1 MSKKE
6 YWEAFIP
13 EDTSFVRN
21 FLILDYIS
29 PRYEIM
35 INDKNTIKDNEI
47 FFYKNII
54 DIDLQGE
61 YESSNS
67 SEKLFKFHNH
77 EINLIRTIC

>member
-1 MSKKE
+1 
-6 YWEAFIP
+6 
-13 EDTSFVRN
+13 
-21 FLILDYIS
+21 
-29 PRYEIM
+29 M

-54 DIDLQGE
+54 DIDFRKE

-77 EINLIRTIC
+77 EINLIRTIYLRDCKKLSCIDRLDEINKNDF